1 MTTQR
6 FPRAE
11 FDARLDRLRAVM
23 ADHGISLALVHG
35 PENVCYL
42 TGHETPGY
50 YVYQCLLVPAKG
62 EPVLLMRETETV
74 NARLFS
80 YLEEVE
86 GYPDTVDPIDATL
99 EVIRHRGFDLSRVGM
114 EQRSWFLPPLLYA
127 RLTDALDVE
136 LPVPIDDLV
145 AQLRLVKSPLEIAS
159 IREAAR
165 ITSAATIAGLNT
177 VAPGVSEREVAAAIF
192 STLVREGSE
201 YLGMEPFV
209 ASGPRSGAIHAS
221 WSDRIIGD
229 GETVLIEVGAAVKR
243 YHAALMRTAS
253 VGELPAQLRR
263 MAHVCIAALSA
274 AVDQVRPGNTPE
286 MVDHACKEVIA
297 DAGMLNLY
305 RKRTGY
311 SIGIA
316 FAPDWGEGHIL
327 SLKQGETTRFEPG
340 MVVHVVPA
348 LRQVGLGGVGFSETV
363 LVTSEGHEVLT
374 SVPRTLAERGV
385 G

>member
-11 FDARLDRLRAVM
+11 FDARLDRLRGVM
-23 ADHGISLALVHG
+23 ADHGITLALVHG
-35 PENVCYL
+35 PENMCYL

-50 YVYQCLLVPAKG
+50 SVYQCLLVPASG
-62 EPVLLMRETETV
+62 EPVLLVRETETV

-80 YLEEVE
+80 YLGDIE

-99 EVIRHRGFDLSRVGM
+99 EVIRDRGFDLTTVGM
-114 EQRSWFLPPLLYA
+114 EQRCWFLPPLFHA

-145 AQLRLVKSPLEIAS
+145 ARLRLVKSHFEIEA
-159 IREAAR
+159 IRDAAR
-165 ITSAATIAGLNT
+165 IAGAATEAGLHV
-177 VAPGVSEREVAAAIF
+177 VAAGVPEREVAAAIF
-192 STLVREGSE
+192 AALVREGSE

-209 ASGPRSGAIHAS
+209 ASGPRGGAIHAS
-221 WSDRIIGD
+221 WSDRVIGEGD
-229 GETVLIEVGAAVKR
+229 TVLIEVGAAVKR
-243 YHAALMRTAS
+243 YHAALMRTAA
-253 VGELPAQLRR
+253 VGELPRPLRE
-263 MAHVCIAALSA
+263 MANVCIAALSA

-286 MVDHACKEVIA
+286 MVDRACKAVIA
-297 DAGMLNLY
+297 DAGMLHLY

-327 SLKQGETTRFEPG
+327 SLKEGETTQFEPG

-348 LRQVGLGGVGFSETV
+348 LRQAGLGGVGFSETV
-363 LVTSEGHEVLT
+363 LVTSEGQEVLT
-374 SVPRTLAERGV
+374 RVPRTLSERLTV
-385 G
+385 